1 MVTMGWSIGPVSAA
15 PAGYYQDQKV
25 VYHNDGGMP
34 DNAAY
39 FRRMLISIKNHI
51 DAVGKAQV
59 EIRVVDHAA
68 GVDLFEMARTDNDL
82 AQRLDALRSQDVRFL
97 IF

>member
-1 MVTMGWSIGPVSAA
+1 MKISKTLSVAFVALVAALMVTMGWSIGPVSAA

-25 VYHNDGGMP
+25 AYHNDGGMP

-39 FRRMLISIKNHI
+39 FRRMLKSIKNHI
-51 DAVGKAQV
+51 DAVGKAFV

-68 GVDLFEMARTDNDL
+68 GVDLFEKL
-82 AQRLDALRSQDVRFL
+82 
-97 IF
+97 

>member
-1 MVTMGWSIGPVSAA
+1 MKISKTLSVAFVALVAALMVTMGWSIGPVSAA

-39 FRRMLISIKNHI
+39 FRRMQEKGLKPGDIKP
-51 DAVGKAQV
+51 APLS
-59 EIRVVDHAA
+59 VDTGWTECFA
-68 GVDLFEMARTDNDL
+68 GQFRE
-82 AQRLDALRSQDVRFL
+82 
-97 IF
+97 